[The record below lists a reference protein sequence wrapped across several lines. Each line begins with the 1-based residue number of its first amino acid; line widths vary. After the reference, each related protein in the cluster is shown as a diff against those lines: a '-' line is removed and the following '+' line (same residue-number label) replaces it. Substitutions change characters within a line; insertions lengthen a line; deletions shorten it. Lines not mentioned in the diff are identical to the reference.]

1 MMNSKATLPQLS
13 GAVFLTDSGLETDLI
28 FNHGLDL
35 PDFAPFP
42 LLETAEGRATL
53 EQYFREHLDVASERG
68 MGVVFETPT
77 WRASPDWGA
86 RLGYDLSKL
95 AALNREAVALL
106 RDLRDE
112 AGSDVPFIISGNVGP
127 RHDGYDPNAVM
138 SVAEATDYHSWQV
151 GVLATSGV
159 DVVSAFTIDYVEEGV
174 GIARAAAGAQVP
186 SVISFTTDDQGAL
199 PDGTSVARAIERIDS
214 EAITPPAYY
223 MLNCTHP
230 QHVTRMLSQGGAW
243 RERVRGIRPN
253 ASPLG
258 LVEPPE
264 GQPLDPGDVA
274 GFASAMQQVN
284 QLAPSITILGGC
296 CGTDVRHVRAL
307 ADAMRGSA

>member
-1 MMNSKATLPQLS
+1 MTNSKATLPQLS

-53 EQYFREHLDVASERG
+53 EQYFREHLDVASGRG

-86 RLGYDLSKL
+86 RLGYDLSTL
-95 AALNREAVALL
+95 AALNSEAVALL

-138 SVAEATDYHSWQV
+138 SVAEASDYHSWQV
-151 GVLATSGV
+151 RVLATSGV

-199 PDGTSVARAIERIDS
+199 PDGTSVARAIERIDA

-230 QHVTRMLSQGGAW
+230 QHVTRMLSEGGAW
-243 RERVRGIRPN
+243 RERVRGIRAN

-296 CGTDVRHVRAL
+296 CGTDVRHVRAV
-307 ADAMRGSA
+307 ADAMRGVA

>member
-1 MMNSKATLPQLS
+1 MTNSKATLPQLS

-53 EQYFREHLDVASERG
+53 EQYFREHLDVASGRG

-86 RLGYDLSKL
+86 RLGYDLSTL
-95 AALNREAVALL
+95 AALNSEAVALL

-138 SVAEATDYHSWQV
+138 SVAEASDYHSWQV
-151 GVLATSGV
+151 RVLATSGV

-186 SVISFTTDDQGAL
+186 SVISFTTDDRGAL
-199 PDGTSVARAIERIDS
+199 PDGTSMARAIERIDA

-230 QHVTRMLSQGGAW
+230 QHVTRMLSEGGAW
-243 RERVRGIRPN
+243 RERVRGIRAN

-296 CGTDVRHVRAL
+296 CGTDVRHVRAV
-307 ADAMRGSA
+307 ADAMRGVA

>member
-1 MMNSKATLPQLS
+1 MANSEAPFPQLS
-13 GAVFLTDSGLETDLI
+13 GAVFLTDSGIETDLI
-28 FNHGLDL
+28 YNHGIDL

-42 LLETAEGRATL
+42 LLETVEGRATL

-77 WRASPDWGA
+77 WRASPDWGT

-95 AALNREAVALL
+95 AALNSEAVALL
-106 RDLRDE
+106 RELRDE
-112 AGSDVPFIISGNVGP
+112 AGTDRPFIISGTVGP
-127 RHDGYDPNAVM
+127 RHDGYDPDAVM
-138 SVAEATDYHSWQV
+138 SIDEAADYHSWQV

-174 GIARAAAGAQVP
+174 GIARAAAGAHVP
-186 SVISFTTDDQGAL
+186 CVISFTTDDQGAL
-199 PDGTSVARAIERIDS
+199 PDGTSVARAIERIDL
-214 EAITPPAYY
+214 EAVTPPAYY

-230 QHVTRMLSQGGAW
+230 QHVTGMLTGAGAW
-243 RERVRGIRPN
+243 RERIRGIRAN

-274 GFASAMQQVN
+274 EFASAMQQVN
-284 QLAPSITILGGC
+284 ELAPSITILGGC
-296 CGTDVRHVRAL
+296 CGTDVRHVRAV
-307 ADAMRGSA
+307 ADAMSDSA